1 MHTPAMTEGTRTAL
15 LAGATGLV
23 GRELVRQIR
32 EAPHY
37 RQLHVLLRRPV
48 SELEGLP
55 KVQTHQVDFDA
66 LPALPAVDDVFI
78 ALGTTIKA
86 AGSQEAFRRVDF
98 DYVVAVA
105 RAAHAAGAKRL
116 GLVSALG
123 ADAKSRVFYNRVK
136 GEAEQAVSEVGY
148 ESVVIAQPSLLLG
161 DREALGQPARRG
173 EVVARRVLGPLSK
186 LIPSSVRPVAASA
199 VAGALIEHLLT
210 TSAGVE
216 RIASRSMHPR

>member
-1 MHTPAMTEGTRTAL
+1 MTESRTAL

-23 GRELVRQIR
+23 GRELARQIV

-37 RQLHVLLRRPV
+37 SRLHVLVRRDVP
-48 SELEGLP
+48 ELQGLA
-55 KVQTHQVDFDA
+55 KVQALQVDFDA
-66 LPALPAVDDVFI
+66 LPPLPAVDDVYI
-78 ALGTTIKA
+78 ALGTTIKV
-86 AGSQEAFRRVDF
+86 AGSQEAFRRVDY

-105 RAAHAAGAKRL
+105 RAARAAGAKRL

-136 GEAEQAVSEVGY
+136 AEAEQAVTELGY

-161 DREALGQPARRG
+161 NREALGQPARTG

-186 LIPSSVRPVAASA
+186 LIPAGVRPVEASA
-199 VAGALIEHLLT
+199 VASALVEHLLT
-210 TSAGVE
+210 TSPGVE
-216 RIASRSMHPR
+216 RIASRWMHPRSA